1 MGLGKCAPKEASMI
15 QSRFLPLLI
24 ATAAAAWGADSKPVT
39 FSKDVAPILQ
49 RACQNCHRP
58 GSIAPMSLLTY
69 NDARPWARSIKTK
82 VALRQMPP
90 WHIDRNVGVNKFK
103 DDPSLTDAEI
113 ATISAWVDAGSPEGD
128 RADMPPPRQFSDLD
142 KWHIGKPDIIVSM
155 PQPYMLKAKGG
166 DEFYD
171 IEIDPGF
178 TEDVYVAALETK
190 PDAGFKVVHH
200 CTTNLV
206 EDPEDDPVG
215 LFLNEY
221 AIGKNADIF
230 PSNSGRLIKAGS
242 KIHFNLHLHPSGEIT
257 PVKISLGLKLYPK
270 GTVPKYVAFTQH
282 MGDVSDLDLPAGQ
295 VTRNDGYFRLPRPAV
310 VTAFQPHFHV
320 RGKAQCMEA
329 IYPDVRADSA
339 RPGPARADTL
349 SCVSDYQY
357 GWSITYNYAEDVLPI
372 LPAGTVIH
380 VTTWHDNSDANPHN
394 PDPKNWVGSGQR
406 TIDEMAFAWVS
417 LFYIDEADYRQRLEA
432 RNKK

>member
-1 MGLGKCAPKEASMI
+1 MV
-15 QSRFLPLLI
+15 QSRFPALLLVS
-24 ATAAAAWGADSKPVT
+24 AAGLWGADSKPT

-69 NDARPWARSIKTK
+69 NEARPWARSIKTK

-90 WHIDRNVGVNKFK
+90 WHIDRNVGVNRFK

-128 RADMPPPRQFSDLD
+128 PADLPPPRQFTDLD
-142 KWHIGKPDIIVSM
+142 KWHMGKPDIIVTM
-155 PQPYMLKAKGG
+155 AQPYMLKAKGG

-171 IEIDPGF
+171 VEIDPGF
-178 TEDVYVAALETK
+178 TEDMYVEALETK
-190 PDAGFKVVHH
+190 PDSGYKVVHH

-221 AIGKNADIF
+221 AVGKNADIF

-242 KIHFNLHLHPSGEIT
+242 KIHFNLHLHPDGEVT
-257 PVKISLGLKLYPK
+257 PVKVSLGLKLYPK

-295 VTRNDGYFRLPRPAV
+295 ITRNDGYFRLPRPAV
-310 VTAFQPHFHV
+310 ITAFQPHFHL

-339 RPGPARADTL
+339 RPGPARSETL

-357 GWSITYNYAEDVLPI
+357 GWSITYNYAEDVSPI

-380 VTTWHDNSDANPHN
+380 VTTWHDNSDQNPHN
-394 PDPKNWVGSGQR
+394 PDPKNWVGGGQR

-417 LFYIDEADYRQRLEA
+417 LFYLDEADYLQRLQA
-432 RNKK
+432 RNSKGR

>member
-1 MGLGKCAPKEASMI
+1 MI
-15 QSRFLPLLI
+15 QSRFLPLVL
-24 ATAAAAWGADSKPVT
+24 ASTVAAWGADSKPVT

-69 NDARPWARSIKTK
+69 NEARPWARSIKTK

-103 DDPSLTDAEI
+103 DDPSLSDEEI
-113 ATISAWVDAGSPEGD
+113 ATISAWVDAGSPEGNP
-128 RADMPPPRQFSDLD
+128 ADMPPPRQFTDLD

-155 PQPYMLKAKGG
+155 AKPYMLKAKGG

-171 IEIDPGF
+171 VDIDPGF
-178 TEDVYVAALETK
+178 TEDVYVEALETK
-190 PDAGFKVVHH
+190 PDSGYRVVHH

-230 PSNSGRLIKAGS
+230 PANSGRLIKAGS

-282 MGDVSDLDLPAGQ
+282 MGDVTELDLPAGQ
-295 VTRNDGYFRLPRPAV
+295 ITRSDGYFRLPRPAV

-339 RPGPARADTL
+339 RPGPARAETL

-357 GWSITYNYAEDVLPI
+357 GWSITYNYAEDVSPI

-380 VTTWHDNSDANPHN
+380 VTTWHDNSDQNPHN
-394 PDPKNWVGSGQR
+394 PDPKNWVGGGQR

-417 LFYIDEADYRQRLEA
+417 LFYIDDADYRQRLDARNIEA
-432 RNKK
+432 RNKDRRSQ

>member
-1 MGLGKCAPKEASMI
+1 MI
-15 QSRFLPLLI
+15 DGRFLPLMLVS
-24 ATAAAAWGADSKPVT
+24 AVVALGADSKPVT

-69 NDARPWARSIKTK
+69 NEARPWARSIKTK

-90 WHIDRNVGVNKFK
+90 WHIDRNVGVSKFK
-103 DDPSLTDAEI
+103 DDPSLSDAEI

-128 RADMPPPRQFSDLD
+128 PKDMPPPRQFTDLD

-155 PQPYMLKAKGG
+155 AKPYMLKAKGG

-171 IEIDPGF
+171 VDIDPGF
-178 TEDVYVAALETK
+178 TEDVYVEALETK
-190 PDAGFKVVHH
+190 PDSGYRVVHH

-230 PSNSGRLIKAGS
+230 PANSGRLIKAGS

-270 GTVPKYVAFTQH
+270 GAVPKYVAFTQH
-282 MGDVSDLDLPAGQ
+282 MGDVTELDLPAGQ
-295 VTRNDGYFRLPRPAV
+295 ITRSDGYFRLPRPAV

-339 RPGPARADTL
+339 RPGPARTETL

-357 GWSITYNYAEDVLPI
+357 GWSITYNYAEDVSPI

-380 VTTWHDNSDANPHN
+380 VTTWHDNSDQNPHN
-394 PDPKNWVGSGQR
+394 PDPKNWVGGGQR

-417 LFYIDEADYRQRLEA
+417 LFYIDDADYRQRLDARNIDA

>member
-1 MGLGKCAPKEASMI
+1 MI
-15 QSRFLPLLI
+15 QRRFLPLLI
-24 ATAAAAWGADSKPVT
+24 AGAVAAWGADSKPVT

-49 RACQNCHRP
+49 RSCQNCHRP

-69 NDARPWARSIKTK
+69 NDARPWARSIKEK

-113 ATISAWVDAGSPEGD
+113 ATISAWVDAGAPEGD
-128 RADMPPPRQFSDLD
+128 RADMPPPRHFSDLD
-142 KWHIGKPDIIVSM
+142 KWHMGKPDIIVSM
-155 PQPYMLKAKGG
+155 PAPYMLKAKGG

-171 IEIDPGF
+171 IEVDPGF
-178 TEDVYVAALETK
+178 TEDVYVEALETK
-190 PDAGFKVVHH
+190 PDLGFKVVHH

-295 VTRNDGYFRLPRPAV
+295 ITRNDGYFRLPRPAV

-339 RPGPARADTL
+339 RPGPARTETL

-380 VTTWHDNSDANPHN
+380 VTTWHDNSDQNPHN
-394 PDPKNWVGSGQR
+394 PDPKNWVGGGQR

-417 LFYIDEADYRQRLEA
+417 LFYIDDAEYRQRLEA